1 MTKSSSTKHHG
12 KGESMSL
19 EYYMYHDKE
28 ENEYFLV
35 EVYENKVTLKVK
47 RDGWGDIWSLPLE
60 QVKGPQ

>member
-1 MTKSSSTKHHG
+1 
-12 KGESMSL
+12 MSL

-47 RDGWGDIWSLPLE
+47 RDGWSDIWSLPLE